1 MKTNIDKHPLN
12 KVRRKDREV
21 TDEAWI
27 KGFLSRSQYGVL
39 GTIDSD
45 QPFLNSKLFV
55 YDDVTKAIY
64 LHGASQGRTP
74 SNIRAND
81 RVCFTVSEM
90 GRLLPADEAC
100 EFSVEYASVVVFG
113 RAQILSDPD
122 DMIYGLQLLLDKYFP
137 NHHPGVHYPSLDSKQ
152 VSGTAVY
159 RITIESWSGKQK
171 QAPPDFP
178 GAFFYNRHINRY
190 RDKSA
195 DLHD

>member
-1 MKTNIDKHPLN
+1 MKTNINAHPLN
-12 KVRRKDREV
+12 NVRRKDREV

-27 KGFLSRSQYGVL
+27 KDFLYRSQYGVL
-39 GTIDSD
+39 STIDSD

-55 YDDVTKAIY
+55 YDETTNAIY

-74 SNIRAND
+74 SNIRSND
-81 RVCFTVSEM
+81 RVCFSVSEM

-113 RAQILSDPD
+113 RAQILSDLD
-122 DMIYGLQLLLDKYFP
+122 DIIYGLQLLLDKYFP

-178 GAFFYNRHINRY
+178 GAFLYNQDINRF

>member
-12 KVRRKDREV
+12 KVRLKDREV

-27 KGFLSRSQYGVL
+27 KDYLNRSQYGVL
-39 GTIDSD
+39 GTIYSD

-55 YDDVTKAIY
+55 YDEVTKAIY
-64 LHGASQGRTP
+64 LHGALQGRTP
-74 SNIRAND
+74 GNIRAND

-100 EFSVEYASVVVFG
+100 EFGVEFASVVVFG
-113 RAQILSDPD
+113 RAQILFNPN
-122 DMIYGLQLLLDKYFP
+122 DMIYGMQLLLEKYFP
-137 NHHPGVHYPSLDSKQ
+137 NHHPGVHYPTLDSKQ

-159 RITIESWSGKQK
+159 RITIESWSAKQK

-178 GAFFYNRHINRY
+178 GAFFYNQHKNRY
-190 RDKSA
+190 
-195 DLHD
+195 

>member
-1 MKTNIDKHPLN
+1 MKTNIDIHPMN

-27 KGFLSRSQYGVL
+27 KGFLSRSPYGVL
-39 GTIDSD
+39 ATTDSD

-55 YDDVTKAIY
+55 YDEVTKAIY

-74 SNIRAND
+74 GNIRAND
-81 RVCFTVSEM
+81 RVCFSVSEM
-90 GRLLPADEAC
+90 GRLLPADEA
-100 EFSVEYASVVVFG
+100 VFG
-113 RAQILSDPD
+113 RAQILSNPD

-137 NHHPGVHYPSLDSKQ
+137 DHHPGVHYPSLDSKQ

-178 GAFFYNRHINRY
+178 GAFLLQPNT
-190 RDKSA
+190 
-195 DLHD
+195 

>member
-1 MKTNIDKHPLN
+1 MKTNIDKHPIN

-27 KGFLSRSQYGVL
+27 KGFLSRSPYGVL

-45 QPFLNSKLFV
+45 QPFLNSKLFA
-55 YDDVTKAIY
+55 YDDVTTSIY

-74 SNIRAND
+74 SNIRANN

-100 EFSVEYASVVVFG
+100 EFSVEYTSVVVFG
-113 RAQILSDPD
+113 HAQILSGQD

-137 NHHPGVHYPSLDSKQ
+137 DHHPGVHYPTLDSKQ
-152 VSGTAVY
+152 LSGTAVY
-159 RITIESWSGKQK
+159 RITIDSWSGKQE

-178 GAFFYNRHINRY
+178 GAFIYKQIH
-190 RDKSA
+190 KPA
-195 DLHD
+195 

>member
-1 MKTNIDKHPLN
+1 MKTNIDTHPMT

-27 KGFLSRSQYGVL
+27 KDFLYRSPYGVL
-39 GTIDSD
+39 GTTDSD
-45 QPFLNSKLFV
+45 QPFVNSKLFV
-55 YDDVTKAIY
+55 YDEVTKAIY

-74 SNIRAND
+74 GNIRAND

-113 RAQILSDPD
+113 RAQILCDPD

-137 NHHPGVHYPSLDSKQ
+137 NHLPGNHYPTLDSKQ

-159 RITIESWSGKQK
+159 RIAIESWSAKQK

-178 GAFFYNRHINRY
+178 GAFFYNQTH
-190 RDKSA
+190 KPA
-195 DLHD
+195 

>member
-1 MKTNIDKHPLN
+1 MKTNIDKHPMN

-27 KGFLSRSQYGVL
+27 KGFLSRSPYGVL
-39 GTIDSD
+39 ATIDSD

-55 YDDVTKAIY
+55 YDEATKAIY

-74 SNIRAND
+74 SNILAND
-81 RVCFTVSEM
+81 RVCFSVSEM

-100 EFSVEYASVVVFG
+100 EFGVEYTSVIVFG

-122 DMIYGLQLLLDKYFP
+122 DMIYGLQLLMDKYFP
-137 NHHPGVHYPSLDSKQ
+137 NHHPGVHYPSLDLKQ

-159 RITIESWSGKQK
+159 RITIESWSGKQE
-171 QAPPDFP
+171 QAPPDYP
-178 GAFFYNRHINRY
+178 GAIFFQPTH
-190 RDKSA
+190 KPV
-195 DLHD
+195 

>member
-1 MKTNIDKHPLN
+1 MKTNIDKQPMN
-12 KVRRKDREV
+12 KVRRKDREA

-27 KGFLSRSQYGVL
+27 KGFLSHSPYGVL
-39 GTIDSD
+39 GTTVGD

-55 YDDVTKAIY
+55 YDEVTNAIY

-90 GRLLPADEAC
+90 GRLLPAEQAC

-122 DMIYGLQLLLDKYFP
+122 DIIYGLQLLLDKYFP
-137 NHHPGVHYPSLDSKQ
+137 DHFPGNHYPTLDLKQ

-159 RITIESWSGKQK
+159 RITIEAGSARLSGSLFLQ
-171 QAPPDFP
+171 P
-178 GAFFYNRHINRY
+178 NT
-190 RDKSA
+190 
-195 DLHD
+195 

>member
-1 MKTNIDKHPLN
+1 MKTNVDIHLLK

-21 TDEAWI
+21 NNEAWI
-27 KGFLSRSQYGVL
+27 KDFLNRSPFGVL
-39 GTIDSD
+39 GTADSD

-55 YDDVTKAIY
+55 YDEVTNAIY

-74 SNIRAND
+74 ASIRAND

-122 DMIYGLQLLLDKYFP
+122 DIIYGLQLLLDKYFP
-137 NHHPGVHYPSLDSKQ
+137 DHFPGNHYPTLDLKQ

-159 RITIESWSGKQK
+159 RITIESWSAKQK

-178 GAFFYNRHINRY
+178 GAFFYNQTH
-190 RDKSA
+190 KPA
-195 DLHD
+195 

>member
-1 MKTNIDKHPLN
+1 MKTNIDKHPMN
-12 KVRRKDREV
+12 KVRLKDREV

-27 KGFLSRSQYGVL
+27 KDFLYRSTYGVL
-39 GTIDSD
+39 GTADSD
-45 QPFLNSKLFV
+45 QPFLNSRLFV
-55 YDDVTKAIY
+55 YDEVTKAIY
-64 LHGASQGRTP
+64 LHGALQGRTP

-100 EFSVEYASVVVFG
+100 EFGVEFASVVVFG

-137 NHHPGVHYPSLDSKQ
+137 DHHPGVHYSSLDSKQ

-159 RITIESWSGKQK
+159 RITIESWSAKQK

-178 GAFFYNRHINRY
+178 GAFFYDRTH
-190 RDKSA
+190 KPA
-195 DLHD
+195 

>member
-1 MKTNIDKHPLN
+1 MKTNVDIHLLK

-21 TDEAWI
+21 NNEAWI
-27 KGFLSRSQYGVL
+27 KDFLNRSPFGVL
-39 GTIDSD
+39 GTADSD

-55 YDDVTKAIY
+55 YDEVTNAIY
-64 LHGASQGRTP
+64 LHGAPQGRTP
-74 SNIRAND
+74 DNIRAND

-113 RAQILSDPD
+113 RAQILSELD

-137 NHHPGVHYPSLDSKQ
+137 DHLPGNHYPTLDSKQ
-152 VSGTAVY
+152 VTGAAVY
-159 RITIESWSGKQK
+159 RITVESWSGKQK

-178 GAFFYNRHINRY
+178 GAFFTTKHINRY
-190 RDKSA
+190 R
-195 DLHD
+195 